1 MGKVAKK
8 SETNVVEFDISMM
21 EADAS
26 VGVSNMGQDDLAL
39 PFLKILSGLDPLLDE
54 LDEAKRGDLYNTVS
68 GQIYKG
74 KEGVMLIPCAY
85 QRRFIQWAP
94 RGVGSGAPTAIYEPN
109 DARPKVERSKDD
121 NKDYV
126 ADGSGEYIEETHQH
140 FVILLAEDG
149 SMETALIAMKSTQLK
164 KSRKWNSMIQSTT
177 MVGKNGPFQ
186 APRFSH
192 VYLLKTISEENS
204 KGAWHGWEMSIDG
217 PVTDVKIYNRGK
229 AFAESISAGDVVV
242 KHTEDDSSSV
252 KESDSDPV
260 TEDKEDEIPF

>member
-8 SETNVVEFDISMM
+8 SETNIVEFDISMM

-94 RGVGSGAPTAIYEPN
+94 RGAGTGAPIAIFDTAQ
-109 DARPKVERSKDD
+109 DCPKTERSKDD

-126 ADGSGEYIEETHQH
+126 VGGDGSYIEETHQH
-140 FVILLAEDG
+140 FVI
-149 SMETALIAMKSTQLK
+149 
-164 KSRKWNSMIQSTT
+164 
-177 MVGKNGPFQ
+177 
-186 APRFSH
+186 
-192 VYLLKTISEENS
+192 
-204 KGAWHGWEMSIDG
+204 
-217 PVTDVKIYNRGK
+217 
-229 AFAESISAGDVVV
+229 
-242 KHTEDDSSSV
+242 
-252 KESDSDPV
+252 
-260 TEDKEDEIPF
+260 

>member
-8 SETNVVEFDISMM
+8 NETNVVEFDISMM

-74 KEGVMLIPCAY
+74 KEGVLLIPCAY

-94 RGVGSGAPTAIYEPN
+94 RGAGTGAPIAIFDTAQ
-109 DARPKVERSKDD
+109 DCPKTERSKDD

-126 ADGSGEYIEETHQH
+126 VGGDGSYIEETHQH
-140 FVILLAEDG
+140 FVILVNDDG
-149 SMETALIAMKSTQLK
+149 SAETALIAMKSTMLK
-164 KSRKWNSMIQSTT
+164 KSRKWNSMIASATVQ
-177 MVGKNGPFQ
+177 GKNGPFTP
-186 APRFSH
+186 PRFGFI
-192 VYLLKTISEENS
+192 YRAKTVMEENS
-204 KGAWHGWEMSIDG
+204 KGSWHNWELSREKQIDDANLFRRAKEFAASI
-217 PVTDVKIYNRGK
+217 T
-229 AFAESISAGDVVV
+229 SGDVVV
-242 KHTEDDSSSV
+242 KHQNEEAGNASNDV
-252 KESDSDPV
+252 
-260 TEDKEDEIPF
+260 PF